1 MRIALSLEKLDPARG
16 GAEVATWRLI
26 QELVKRGHEVHI
38 LTTGSALELPAG
50 ARLCLLRVPWRFVAW
65 RQISFA
71 RQVKAYLNRN
81 AFDLS
86 LAAAGRSFSEDAV
99 WAQSGAFRSGVEG
112 KIRRYYYYNPFLR
125 AVRGLQEY
133 YNIRTF
139 VYRELERRSF
149 ARRPQPFIIAP
160 SRMIAAQ
167 FERHYH
173 VNQERT
179 RIVPYQVDL
188 ARFSPERMKE
198 LRATARQQFGVG
210 RQEVVIACVA
220 QNFRRKGVRPLIEA
234 ASQLHARGREFVV
247 LIAGS
252 TARYAAPYVELA
264 RRRGCT
270 ARVRFLGRVQ
280 RIEELYAAADVFCL
294 PTFSDPCAIATIEAM
309 ACGLASVTSRFNGAA
324 ELMQPGVNGFVL
336 QEPQNPQ
343 EIATTIDPLFN
354 ADYREKVGLAA
365 ARAAE
370 VICVNN
376 PANEIAR
383 IVEDLAH
390 CKQREMGAQ
399 PVRQAS

>member
-16 GAEVATWRLI
+16 GAEVATCRLI
-26 QELVKRGHEVHI
+26 QELAQRGHEVHI
-38 LTTGSALELPAG
+38 LTTGSAIELPAG
-50 ARLCLLRVPWRFVAW
+50 ARLCLLRVPWKFVAW

-71 RQVKAYLNRN
+71 RLVKAHLNRN
-81 AFDLS
+81 SFDLS

-112 KIRRYYYYNPFLR
+112 KIRRYYYNPFLR
-125 AVRGLQEY
+125 TVRGLQEY
-133 YNIRTF
+133 HNIRTF

-167 FERHYH
+167 FERHYR
-173 VNQERT
+173 VNPERT

-188 ARFSPERMKE
+188 ARFSPGRMRE
-198 LRATARQQFGVG
+198 LREAARERFGVG
-210 RQEVVIACVA
+210 GDRVVIACVA
-220 QNFRRKGVRPLIEA
+220 QNFQRKGVRPLIEA
-234 ASQLHARGREFVV
+234 ASLLQARGREFVL

-252 TARYAAPYVELA
+252 TARYAAPYEELA
-264 RRRGCT
+264 RQRGCA

-309 ACGLASVTSRFNGAA
+309 ACGLPAVTSRFNGAA
-324 ELMQPGVNGFVL
+324 ELMQPGVSGFVL
-336 QEPQNPQ
+336 LEPQNPQ
-343 EIATTIDPLFN
+343 EMATTIDPLFN
-354 ADYREKVGLAA
+354 ADYREKIGWAA
-365 ARAAE
+365 AKAAQ
-370 VICVNN
+370 VICENN

-390 CKQREMGAQ
+390 CKQREAG
-399 PVRQAS
+399 